1 MTNEPKTARSSGG
14 VFAVSCHAP
23 AAEAEP
29 RQAAGGC
36 ERSDI
41 VTRLRDRAYSSKA
54 IDRLCEEA
62 ADVIEQLRARW
73 DIAEK
78 RAIRLGQELSEIHQR
93 CRTREPAD

>member
-1 MTNEPKTARSSGG
+1 MTDESKTARSPGG

-41 VTRLRDRAYSSKA
+41 VTRLRDRAYSFKA
-54 IDRLCEEA
+54 VDRLCEEA
-62 ADVIEQLRARW
+62 ADVIERMRIERLRGT
-73 DIAEK
+73 D
-78 RAIRLGQELSEIHQR
+78 GY
-93 CRTREPAD
+93 